1 MALITSVFKMLKIKI
16 YLKNESILKI
26 GQFTT
31 EMIIVLEGKVN
42 VFGMYQNKILGQ
54 LTEGSHFGNDLCEL
68 SENMEDHF
76 ESELPLDEMDN
87 FNSISTFNL
96 SATSFTVIGIL
107 STE

>member
-26 GQFTT
+26 GQFT
-31 EMIIVLEGKVN
+31 
-42 VFGMYQNKILGQ
+42 
-54 LTEGSHFGNDLCEL
+54 NDLCEL